1 MPAPKKKIKKQSQ
14 ELDIAT
20 GLSRSVGQGLLFGF
34 ADEAE
39 AFVRSLAGDKNY
51 KENLETIRSEL
62 DAFREQAP
70 IASYGAEAVASIP
83 SALLGGAGLARL
95 GATGVGKIGAIESAI
110 YGAGV
115 GESPEERAFGAGTGA
130 VLGAGV
136 TKVAEKLLP
145 KKSEVAKKLQ
155 EKGIPLTPGQSL
167 RDQGSIGSSLITALE
182 DLTTSYPGAG
192 AVIQGKRLET
202 LQKTNQVLIN
212 EAVEPLGIKI
222 PKNLKPREA
231 FEFVQDKLD
240 DKYAEILPK
249 LSVSNL
255 GNFESK
261 VLNAIEQSILDPKE
275 QERVLKIVNKTILS
289 QIKEGSISGNSLKNA
304 QTDLRKLSSSYK
316 KKGGFEGDVGEVL
329 SDIKRLLENEIDVQ
343 NIESVELKKINQ
355 VYRNMIPINKAME
368 NAIIN
373 EGIFTPAQLLRAIR
387 KQDETLRKRQTIA
400 GKQPLQETAE
410 QAQQVLGSQFPET
423 GTASRLLAQDIILDP
438 TKLVTLGPPAIV
450 SELAMARPFGRSPFT
465 GLLTSGDPA
474 VRGLTPVLASTPSR
488 IYQNSE
494 DKK

>member
-1 MPAPKKKIKKQSQ
+1 MMPAPKKKIKKQSQ

-39 AFVRSLAGDKNY
+39 AFVRSLAGDKGY

-62 DAFREQAP
+62 DAFREQSP
-70 IASYGAEAVASIP
+70 VASYGAEAVASIP

-95 GATGVGKIGAIESAI
+95 GLTGAGKIGAIEGAL
-110 YGAGV
+110 YGAGA
-115 GESPEERAFGAGTGA
+115 GESAEERLTGA
-130 VLGAGV
+130 AAGAALAGGV
-136 TKVAEKLLP
+136 SKVAEKLLP
-145 KKSEVAKKLQ
+145 QKSKVAKELQ

-192 AVIQGKRLET
+192 AVIQGKRLES
-202 LQKTNQVLIN
+202 LIQTNKVLIN
-212 EAVEPLGIKI
+212 EAVQPLNIKI

-240 DKYAEILPK
+240 DEYAKILPK
-249 LSVSNL
+249 LSISDL
-255 GNFESK
+255 GNFENK
-261 VLNAIEQSILDPKE
+261 ILNTIESSILDPKE
-275 QERVLKIVNKTILS
+275 QERVLKIVNKTILT
-289 QIKEGSISGNSLKNA
+289 QIKDGKISGNSLKNA

-316 KKGGFEGDVGEVL
+316 KRGGFEGDVGEVL
-329 SDIKRLLENEIDVQ
+329 SDIKRMLENEIDLQ
-343 NIESVELKKINQ
+343 NTNSDQLKKINQ
-355 VYRNMIPINKAME
+355 VYRNMIPINRAME
-368 NAIIN
+368 SAIVN
-373 EGIFTPAQLLRAIR
+373 EGIFTPAQLLRAIK

-400 GKQPLQETAE
+400 GKKPLQKTAE

-438 TKLVTLGPPAIV
+438 TKLVTLGPPAIL
-450 SELAMARPFGRSPFT
+450 SELAMARIAGMSPTT
-465 GLLTSGDPA
+465 GLLTSVDPA
-474 VRGLTPVLASTPSR
+474 VRGLSPFFGSQLSQVPINQT
-488 IYQNSE
+488 E
-494 DKK
+494 

>member
-39 AFVRSLAGDKNY
+39 AFVRSLAGDKGY

-62 DAFREQAP
+62 DAFREQSP
-70 IASYGAEAVASIP
+70 VASYGAEAVASIP

-95 GATGVGKIGAIESAI
+95 GLTGAGKIGAIEGAL
-110 YGAGV
+110 YGAGA
-115 GESPEERAFGAGTGA
+115 GESAEERLTGA
-130 VLGAGV
+130 AAGAALAGGV
-136 TKVAEKLLP
+136 SKVAEKLLP
-145 KKSEVAKKLQ
+145 QKSKVAKELQ

-192 AVIQGKRLET
+192 AVIQGKRLES
-202 LQKTNQVLIN
+202 LIQTNKVLIN
-212 EAVEPLGIKI
+212 EAVQPLNIKI

-240 DKYAEILPK
+240 DEYAKILPK
-249 LSVSNL
+249 LSISNL
-255 GNFESK
+255 GNFENK
-261 VLNAIEQSILDPKE
+261 ILNTIESSILDPKE
-275 QERVLKIVNKTILS
+275 QERVLKIVNKTILT
-289 QIKEGSISGNSLKNA
+289 QIKDGKISGNSLKNA

-316 KKGGFEGDVGEVL
+316 KRGGFEGDVGEVL
-329 SDIKRLLENEIDVQ
+329 SDIKRMLENEIDLQ
-343 NIESVELKKINQ
+343 NTNSDQLKKINQ
-355 VYRNMIPINKAME
+355 VYRNMIPINRAME
-368 NAIIN
+368 SAIVN
-373 EGIFTPAQLLRAIR
+373 EGIFTPAQLLRAIK

-400 GKQPLQETAE
+400 GKKPLQETAE

-438 TKLVTLGPPAIV
+438 TKLVTLGPPAIL
-450 SELAMARPFGRSPFT
+450 SELAMARIAGMSPTT
-465 GLLTSGDPA
+465 GLLTSADPA
-474 VRGLTPVLASTPSR
+474 VRGLSPFFGSQLSQVPINQT
-488 IYQNSE
+488 E
-494 DKK
+494 